1 MTKEREAFIEN
12 LSMLV
17 ASGMTLSDALRA
29 GAAELRSKRM
39 RRIVGSVIEEVENGS
54 SLWKALAGTGA
65 FALHMVSLV
74 RLGEESGKLAQNL
87 KVIAVQQEKDR
98 VFRSRIMSAM
108 MYPVFVLALTV
119 VVGTGIAWF
128 ILPRLAEVFSRLRIE
143 LPIMTRV
150 LIAAGSFLGHY
161 GVFAIPAAAAVILA
175 VLAVMF
181 WIPRTRFIG
190 QALLFLLPG
199 VRRLVQEVELAR
211 FGYLLGTL
219 LEAGLGVTQAL
230 DSLAA
235 TTSFRVYGRL
245 YARLRD
251 LVEEGNSFQKSFA
264 LQKRL
269 ALLIPLSVQQL
280 VVAGEQ
286 SGTLAQT
293 LQKVHL
299 AYEARIDMTT
309 KNLTVILEPI
319 LLVIVWVGVVFVA
332 LAIILP
338 IYSLIG
344 GLNQPSGTP
353 TQTPPPVSQIQ
364 FQDEEAPFGQPAA
377 PAGFEARAGML
388 EIIDIGRS
396 RIFVRAQPSPDGT
409 VVGSAGSGERF
420 PLEGETDGWWSIV
433 LSGGVKGWVWGEYVT
448 ILDENE

>member
-1 MTKEREAFIEN
+1 
-12 LSMLV
+12 
-17 ASGMTLSDALRA
+17 MTLSDALRA

-74 RLGEESGKLAQNL
+74 RLGEESGKLVQNL

-98 VFRSRIMSAM
+98 VFHSRIMSAM

-143 LPIMTRV
+143 LPLMTRV
-150 LIAAGSFLGHY
+150 LIAAGNFLGHY

-299 AYEARIDMTT
+299 AYEARNDMTT

-319 LLVIVWVGVVFVA
+319 LLVIV
-332 LAIILP
+332 
-338 IYSLIG
+338 
-344 GLNQPSGTP
+344 
-353 TQTPPPVSQIQ
+353 
-364 FQDEEAPFGQPAA
+364 
-377 PAGFEARAGML
+377 
-388 EIIDIGRS
+388 
-396 RIFVRAQPSPDGT
+396 
-409 VVGSAGSGERF
+409 
-420 PLEGETDGWWSIV
+420 
-433 LSGGVKGWVWGEYVT
+433 
-448 ILDENE
+448 